1 MIPEVSIN
9 NQSFPIFSNLN
20 SNLDFTKV
28 KTAALVASSGTLLD
42 NNFGDE
48 IDKHDLIIRFNAAR
62 VKGYEK
68 YVGSRT
74 DIRILNG
81 HAFNGSTKKD
91 ICLGHDPNFL
101 TTLENETFLVKSY
114 NVQEFIEGVMK
125 YINKNPIN
133 FLHPNFLI
141 YCNNLVSKPEASAGL
156 IGVLLL
162 VTLGIKPNLYGYG
175 FYSES
180 NDKVHYWEE
189 VNSNWST
196 GHGFDEEKNIIDD
209 LYKNNLLN
217 IIK

>member
-20 SNLDFTKV
+20 SNLDFTKI

-48 IDKHDLIIRFNAAR
+48 IDKYDLIIRFNAAR

-68 YVGSRT
+68 YVGSKT

-125 YINKNPIN
+125 YINKTPIN
-133 FLHPNFLI
+133 FLHPNFLM

-162 VTLGIKPNLYGYG
+162 VTLGIKPDLYGYG